1 MRNSVSDVTDAEILD
16 ETREAMTQA
25 AFDAA
30 DEASAAETVE
40 SATENLPAF
49 DELGLS
55 DEMLRAIENLGYT
68 APTPVQAGS
77 IPVVLEGRDLLAAA
91 QTGTGKT
98 AAFLLPAMNNLE
110 HIAPPKPV
118 RERGGRNRRRGAKKP
133 EGNGRGPVMLVIT
146 PTRELA
152 QQIDEV
158 ASKIADVTG
167 HVAVT
172 VVGGVSYKPQTAALK
187 YGCDILVATP
197 GRLVDLIEQ
206 GACHLDEVKV
216 LVLDEADRMLDMG
229 FLPAV
234 RRIVRET
241 PAERQTLLFS
251 ATLDEEAVGEITDLV
266 SDPARVEIAPA
277 TSTADTV
284 DQFVFPV
291 SIEAKNNLLPEF
303 LKKEGP
309 ERTIVF
315 MRTKH
320 RADSCCRRLERK
332 GIKAAAIH
340 GNRSQAQR
348 ERALSAFRD
357 GTVDVLVAT
366 DVLARGIDISDVRYV
381 VNFDVPAEP
390 TDYIHRIGRTGRA
403 GELGWAITFVTEQDV
418 DEFYEIEKLMDKTAD
433 IYDAGDLHVG
443 PNPPAVDPERDPAA
457 FKVKKKTKRGKSKS
471 KKKLEQARR
480 DGKRNGDD
488 YGDVAGRSN
497 RGRDETA
504 SARAVPSA
512 AARPACARAFR
523 LAWMR
528 PWRAWPARWL
538 PRSVPVLLPSSRP
551 RAATVPSVVPSSS
564 RARRIAVAVRT
575 RTVVAVVVL
584 SARTRAVVR
593 AAASAARVTVV
604 APVAMTS
611 AAGAM
616 SAVAAK
622 AVVRVTSV
630 VPAAASALTSAEVAM
645 AAAVVSVA
653 RALVATVA
661 AAALVVL
668 TSRAIVATRVP
679 AAIVAMTGATTTTPA
694 RSAVAAIAAGV
705 AATRPAP
712 AAVVPAVAITVA
724 AMATIVAA
732 SAAAAPVVPATA
744 AASASNIRVAR

>member
-30 DEASAAETVE
+30 DEASAAQAVE
-40 SATENLPAF
+40 SATESLPAF

-98 AAFLLPAMNNLE
+98 AAFLLPTMNNLE

-348 ERALSAFRD
+348 ERA
-357 GTVDVLVAT
+357 
-366 DVLARGIDISDVRYV
+366 
-381 VNFDVPAEP
+381 
-390 TDYIHRIGRTGRA
+390 RA
-403 GELGWAITFVTEQDV
+403 
-418 DEFYEIEKLMDKTAD
+418 
-433 IYDAGDLHVG
+433 AG
-443 PNPPAVDPERDPAA
+443 
-457 FKVKKKTKRGKSKS
+457 
-471 KKKLEQARR
+471 
-480 DGKRNGDD
+480 
-488 YGDVAGRSN
+488 
-497 RGRDETA
+497 
-504 SARAVPSA
+504 A
-512 AARPACARAFR
+512 AARDG
-523 LAWMR
+523 
-528 PWRAWPARWL
+528 L
-538 PRSVPVLLPSSRP
+538 PRLGRKHFAALDGGRDQLGALREDLAGTECVMPDLAVAHVVVRRQADCGAVRLEREGLVVGRQPVQR
-551 RAATVPSVVPSSS
+551 R
-564 RARRIAVAVRT
+564 RARN
-575 RTVVAVVVL
+575 
-584 SARTRAVVR
+584 
-593 AAASAARVTVV
+593 
-604 APVAMTS
+604 PH
-611 AAGAM
+611 G
-616 SAVAAK
+616 
-622 AVVRVTSV
+622 
-630 VPAAASALTSAEVAM
+630 
-645 AAAVVSVA
+645 VA
-653 RALVATVA
+653 RLPLAQSHAVHYNCYNRALF
-661 AAALVVL
+661 ALENSVL
-668 TSRAIVATRVP
+668 HAL
-679 AAIVAMTGATTTTPA
+679 
-694 RSAVAAIAAGV
+694 
-705 AATRPAP
+705 
-712 AAVVPAVAITVA
+712 
-724 AMATIVAA
+724 
-732 SAAAAPVVPATA
+732 
-744 AASASNIRVAR
+744 